1 MNPIK
6 LLFKNECSLAKGLKK
21 GEAISFGEAEIA
33 YVQPCASERGKVTA
47 DIVMSK
53 EEKEFFNFEI
63 ACLILDLYKIMF
75 AEERC
80 SQALGI
86 AMIKWRGKEILV
98 FKNGRINIKRA
109 LNKEEI
115 EKILNSL
122 TRLLSGS
129 ILCENCGKPLIEC
142 AFGKCKKC
150 MNINVKVKINIDYLK
165 QVLTG
170 LFIIKS
176 LEKFYEAAKKIL
188 SYSIDLTIF
197 EKSKL
202 IEAYKSI
209 NEAAFESLN
218 CINEASNLTEVSLG
232 LITLSLAVNFKI
244 VIQKALNMNFLTKE
258 EIAKTLVL
266 ISKTILDNEEFKKE
280 FEEMIGK
287 LKNNYLAINKV
298 EELINE
304 LNQLKLIL
312 SLFK

>member
-1 MNPIK
+1 MDPIK
-6 LLFKNECSLAKGLKK
+6 LLFKEECSLYKGLKNEK
-21 GEAISFGEAEIA
+21 TISFGEAEIA

-63 ACLILDLYKIMF
+63 VCLILDLYKIMF

-80 SQALGI
+80 SQALGT
-86 AMIKWRGKEILV
+86 AMIKWRGREIII

-115 EKILNSL
+115 EKILDSL
-122 TRLLSGS
+122 TRLLLGS
-129 ILCENCGKPLIEC
+129 IICDNCKKPLIDC
-142 AFGKCKKC
+142 AFGKCRKC
-150 MNINVKVKINIDYLK
+150 MNIKEGVKIDANYFK
-165 QVLTG
+165 KALTG

-188 SYSIDLTIF
+188 NYSLDLTIF
-197 EKSKL
+197 DTFKL
-202 IEAYKSI
+202 FEVYKSI

-218 CINEASNLTEVSLG
+218 CINEASSLTEVSLG

-244 VIQKALNMNFLTKE
+244 AIQKALNMSFLNKE

-266 ISKTILDNEEFKKE
+266 ISKTILDNEEFK
-280 FEEMIGK
+280 EEIEKMIGK
-287 LKNNYLAINKV
+287 LKNNYSAINKV
-298 EELINE
+298 EELIND
-304 LNQLKLIL
+304 LNQLKLIS